1 MKISK
6 LNPSHSIALYAI
18 IAALLILVYSIIF
31 VFIARLE
38 NQPEN
43 ADILTSIYWV
53 VTTMTTVGY
62 GDIVLTSNLGRG
74 FSIFVQISGLTIL
87 FGMLFP
93 FIIVPWLENTIK
105 VSIPKKAD
113 SSLDNHIII
122 CGYNNLVETLIE
134 EFERHD
140 YPYIIIDDDENV
152 IRGLLEKN
160 VPCIYGDIA
169 AEGTFINANIN
180 SANFVIVNKSDEL
193 NANII
198 LSIRGY
204 KDLNIICLVENIS
217 NAKYLRYAGATRV
230 LSPKSILGHFIGN
243 KAVDPFVGTLSE
255 ATEIFDRIK
264 ILEFPVYPRSFLIGT
279 SLKSSRISERTGVNV
294 VGIWK
299 GGDFILN
306 PDPDDTIQENW
317 VLLVVGTVEQLT
329 KLKQFI

>member
-1 MKISK
+1 MKLYNLK
-6 LNPSHSIALYAI
+6 LYQSITIYAV
-18 IAALLILVYSIIF
+18 AVLVLIFIYSV
-31 VFIARLE
+31 VFIFIAFTE
-38 NQPEN
+38 GQAEN
-43 ADILTSIYWV
+43 ANLITGVYWV
-53 VTTMTTVGY
+53 VTTMTTCGY
-62 GDIVLTSNLGRG
+62 GDIVLTSNPGRM
-74 FSIFVQISGLTIL
+74 FSIFTQISGLTIL

-169 AEGTFINANIN
+169 TEGTFINANIN

-243 KAVDPFVGTLSE
+243 KAVDPFVGTLSG
-255 ATEIFDRIK
+255 ATEIFDGIK
-264 ILEFPVYPRSFLIGT
+264 ILEFPVYPRSYLIGT